1 MVPSVY
7 AVATMDTKGHE
18 LAYVAE
24 RLRAANVSVVTVDV
38 GTLEPPVVHP
48 DVDRATI
55 GDCHPTDDGR
65 RLALAAQNDRGP
77 MSQQWARRWKSTS
90 AASMTRGESQE

>member
-1 MVPSVY
+1 MVHSVY

-24 RLRAANVSVVTVDV
+24 RLRAAGVSVVTVDV

-55 GDCHPTDDGR
+55 GRLSSHGRWPTTWPF
-65 RLALAAQNDRGP
+65 RLEPTAAR
-77 MSQQWARRWKSTS
+77 
-90 AASMTRGESQE
+90 